1 MSTKKGPA
9 KKSQK
14 YHNKIAYEV
23 RFDQKK
29 MEVNSSAPMD
39 RLCARC
45 LDQIKWKCQYGKY
58 KPATCLSRCNICQQ
72 KAINKAYRTVCDK
85 CADKEKLCAKCGQ
98 AKSIAEPPKPEKRSK
113 NQEVDREKLA
123 KMEDYMEGL
132 RERSRRNIM
141 RKLMRGEIEFEGGL
155 FVDVDT
161 GEPIKG
167 LKFKGDADELEDNWE
182 DNDDDDDDFDDDEDM
197 DDDEDE
203 EEAPKGKG
211 KGKEEEKVDTK
222 KKGQEPAKKE
232 EKEEEIQEIASSK
245 PAEKE
250 QGKKNKA
257 PAKPAAKKAQKKK
270 QESEDDDDDDFD
282 DDDDDLDDF

>member
-1 MSTKKGPA
+1 
-9 KKSQK
+9 
-14 YHNKIAYEV
+14 
-23 RFDQKK
+23 
-29 MEVNSSAPMD
+29 MD

-98 AKSIAEPPKPEKRSK
+98 AKSIADPPKPEKRSK

-182 DNDDDDDDFDDDEDM
+182 DNDDDDDDDFDDDEDM